1 MEEPLFIG
9 KEEALKQGEDFDY
22 LRAEGIKYIQE
33 LTGSYW
39 TDYNEHDPGVTI
51 LEQLCYALTDLSFRT
66 EFKIEDH
73 LFDDKNRDH
82 SFLKPNE
89 ILPCNPLTINDYR
102 KLIFDS
108 VFEISNV
115 WIQPIGPAENSIN
128 GLYKILLDL
137 DEGIKDKNVQNKVV
151 AKTKEV
157 FCDNRNICEDIE
169 EVKILE
175 PVYVSIHA
183 DVEVDGMHDIE
194 SILAQIF
201 FKADEYLSPEIRFYS
216 LKELLNEGLQ
226 LDEIFNGPLLKH
238 GFIKSEELYPKPDKI
253 LISEITKIIMQ
264 VTGVV
269 SVKNLYLKIGDEV
282 YENQVNIQE
291 HQIARLVTDIEDK
304 ASKHP
309 IQFMRGVV
317 NYSSLD
323 GKVVKRKLNEMKSAT
338 KRVYRLSEGDIEL
351 DKGKEL
357 NIEDYYSLQNQF
369 PVTYGIGEYGIP
381 NSPSPLRRA
390 QAKQLKGF
398 LLIFEQIIANYLSQL
413 AHAKDL
419 FSVRKSV
426 GQTYFYQPL
435 DNVPDVEPLYK
446 NDEGTVEDPLL
457 KEYNLPAN
465 YKKGL
470 GELVRLNDNFVD
482 RRNRFLDYLLAVHGE
497 SFSQYSFSQFN
508 HYFDDKEFELHLIQ
522 SKVRLLKS
530 LDTLNKNRARAF
542 NYKKQSINTDN
553 ITGMEARIAILMG
566 LGVSGINEVNEYHA
580 HSLLNHYAE
589 RNLQLKSEN
598 SSQAD
603 IKPWKTKGSLK
614 SAKIEVDY
622 VVRYFDYVDE
632 EEIDLND
639 YDEDYRQNLLKQT
652 LPFKSKI
659 MITDFLREGMDLINF
674 RIGKSKDS
682 GEYHVV
688 FNKPAT
694 DVWYV
699 IASSKTYEDALVS
712 VLELVNTLKKLNMQS
727 EGLHMI
733 EHTLLR
739 PEVKDK
745 RFGIYLLDADRK
757 SFFRSTGLYTFE
769 EREKAIEALRPEI
782 KKYENYSVERRE
794 DGDFEVHFKTSNG
807 KIHLVSLAFRES
819 VEKTHEKMEMLYRHL
834 SDSDDI
840 IPFEHKIGLYVQ
852 NSDKSTRIPEEFYSF
867 RVSVVF
873 PSWTNRF
880 NDDEFRSIIEDT
892 VNMHSPANIASSIF
906 WFDPED
912 METFE
917 KLYYNWM
924 EEKINENGS
933 KGDGKYKAELSEY
946 LFKLYG
952 IES

>member
-9 KEEALKQGEDFDY
+9 KEEELKQGEDFDF

-66 EFKIEDH
+66 DFKIEDH

-82 SFLKPNE
+82 SFLNPNE

-102 KLIFDS
+102 KLVFDS

-115 WIQPIGPAENSIN
+115 WIQPIGPVENSIN

-137 DEGIKDKNVQNKVV
+137 DEGVKDKNIRNNVV

-175 PVYVSIHA
+175 PVYVTIHA

-216 LKELLNEGLQ
+216 LKELLDEGLQ

-264 VTGVV
+264 VSGVV
-269 SVKNLYLKIGDEV
+269 SVKNLYLKIGDEIF
-282 YENQVNIQE
+282 ENQLNIEE
-291 HQIARLVTDIEDK
+291 HQIARLVTDFEDK
-304 ASKHP
+304 PPKHP

-317 NYSSLD
+317 NYSSMD

-338 KRVYRLSEGDIEL
+338 KRVYRLSEGDIHL

-357 NIEDYYSLQNQF
+357 HIEDYYSLQNQF
-369 PVTYGIGEYGIP
+369 PVNYGIGEYGIP
-381 NSPSPLRRA
+381 NSPSTLRRA

-419 FSVRKSV
+419 FSVRKNV
-426 GQTYFYQPL
+426 EHTYFYQPL

-446 NDEGTVEDPLL
+446 DETGVVDDPLL

-470 GELVRLNDNFVD
+470 GELVQLNDNFID

-497 SFSQYSFSQFN
+497 SFSQYSYSQFN

-542 NYKKQSINTDN
+542 NYRKKSIDTAN

-566 LGVSGINEVNEYHA
+566 LGVSGANDVNEYHA
-580 HSLLNHYAE
+580 HSLLNHYSE
-589 RNLQLKSEN
+589 RGLQLKSEN
-598 SSQAD
+598 SNKSE
-603 IKPWKTKGSLK
+603 IKSWTSKGSLK
-614 SAKIEVDY
+614 SAKIETDY
-622 VVRYFDYVDE
+622 VTRYFDYVDE
-632 EEIDLND
+632 EEINLSD
-639 YDEDYRQNLLKQT
+639 YEEGYKQGLIKET
-652 LPFKSKI
+652 LPFKSKT
-659 MITDFLREGMDLINF
+659 MLTDFLREGMDLINF
-674 RIGKSKDS
+674 RIGKGKDS

-688 FNKPAT
+688 FNKPST
-694 DVWYV
+694 EEWLV

-727 EGLHMI
+727 EGLHMV

-739 PEVKDK
+739 PEVIDK
-745 RFGIYLLDADRK
+745 RFGIYLLDAERK
-757 SFFRSTGLYTFE
+757 SFFRSTGLYTFKD
-769 EREKAIEALRPEI
+769 REKAIEALRPEI

-794 DGDFEVHFKTSNG
+794 DGDFEVHFKTSDG
-807 KIHLVSLAFRES
+807 KIHLVSLAFRAS

-834 SDSDDI
+834 SDTDDI
-840 IPFEHKIGLYVQ
+840 VPFEHKIGLYVQ
-852 NSDKSTRIPEEFYSF
+852 YAEGSIRIPEEFYSF

-880 NDDEFRSIIEDT
+880 SDDEFRSIIEDT
-892 VNMHSPANIASSIF
+892 VNMHSPANVASSIF

-917 KLYYNWM
+917 KLYYSWM
-924 EEKINENGS
+924 EEKMNENGT
-933 KGDGKYKAELSEY
+933 KGDGKFRAGLSEY